1 MTFNLKRFTR
11 LKLVNQTSTEKNSVL
26 TVFMTVKECIE
37 IFINCPNCL
46 FETKVNKM
54 FDLC

>member
-46 FETKVNKM
+46 FETKVNKI

>member
-1 MTFNLKRFTR
+1 MTFNLKCFTS

-26 TVFMTVKECIE
+26 TVFITVKECIE
-37 IFINCPNCL
+37 IFINYPNCL
-46 FETKVNKM
+46 FETKVNKT